1 MLSGKKIIMLKSRST
16 MVIVKR
22 GRDQKK
28 NHQEQIRSLN
38 SGGKNL
44 RRVKVRRIAEALN
57 NKLNGEWFHVL
68 VSERYEY
75 NEMLKASTE
84 ETLREGLFDENFLST
99 TVDVFSVFNNFSLNK
114 DLCREIEANMNTE
127 HKEGI
132 DQFVLSHFNNA
143 IDTPYQPLFYNNCAM
158 WIQSTKMKWQNDVD
172 RKSMI
177 EYFRVHSVLLERG
190 RI

>member
-1 MLSGKKIIMLKSRST
+1 MLKSRST

-127 HKEGI
+127 RKEGI

-143 IDTPYQPLFYNNCAM
+143 IDTPY
-158 WIQSTKMKWQNDVD
+158 
-172 RKSMI
+172 
-177 EYFRVHSVLLERG
+177 
-190 RI
+190 

>member
-1 MLSGKKIIMLKSRST
+1 M
-16 MVIVKR
+16 
-22 GRDQKK
+22 
-28 NHQEQIRSLN
+28 
-38 SGGKNL
+38 
-44 RRVKVRRIAEALN
+44 RRIAEALN

-75 NEMLKASTE
+75 NEMLKKATE
-84 ETLREGLFDENFLST
+84 ETLREGLFDEDFFST
-99 TVDVFSVFNNFSLNK
+99 AVDVISVFNNFPLNK
-114 DLCREIEANMNTE
+114 DLCREIEANMNIE

-132 DQFVLSHFNNA
+132 DQFVLSHFNNV

-172 RKSMI
+172 RESMI
-177 EYFRVHSVLLERG
+177 QYFKVHAILLERN